1 MSLSKS
7 QKKVLKKIDEAY
19 TRMEKLSRLNG
30 FPVTEDVAFGFQFP
44 DFNNLVSKKVNDQN
58 KKRKQ
63 VFEKS
68 DHRREKAF

>member
-1 MSLSKS
+1 
-7 QKKVLKKIDEAY
+7 
-19 TRMEKLSRLNG
+19 MEKLSRLNG